1 MAQQRLTTSWMWSVS
16 DGVNSLMIDTDTKQ
30 LHWFD
35 QMGCICMD
43 DDNSIEQSL
52 TEFWDKGVPGIITAV
67 PDDVMAEIQET
78 VRTLAAEGGSTDAPT
93 SH

>member
-1 MAQQRLTTSWMWSVS
+1 MAQQRLTTSWMWPVN
-16 DGVNSLMIDTDTKQ
+16 DGVNALIINTDTRR

-35 QMGCICMD
+35 QMGCVCMD

-52 TEFWDKGVPGIITAV
+52 AEFGERGVPGTITAV

-78 VRTLAAEGGSTDAPT
+78 ITLLATGMSDV
-93 SH
+93 

>member
-1 MAQQRLTTSWMWSVS
+1 MAQQRLTTSWMWPVS
-16 DGVNSLMIDTDTKQ
+16 DGVNSLFIDTDTKR

-52 TEFWDKGVPGIITAV
+52 TEFREKGAPGMITAV
-67 PDDVMAEIQET
+67 PDDVMAEIQEAIT
-78 VRTLAAEGGSTDAPT
+78 TLADA
-93 SH
+93 SA